1 MENTFQTP
9 AQTILQ
15 HGQSVRDYVH
25 QLFTGNLSNYQIPDW
40 LRDNRHFLINQA
52 YPFVIINRYTVFHD
66 CGKPFCRT
74 VDEAGKVHFPNHA
87 EISRQKFLEIFPEET
102 EVGELIGLD
111 MIMHTENIEQIKA
124 RQLSNQIL
132 TTLYLVA
139 WAEICS
145 NSKMFGGFDSVSF
158 KIKAKKL
165 DKLGKRLFGEM
176 IKDNENYA
184 YIFVREDLSPAQ
196 RIVQSA
202 HAVFEAVPLNNSH
215 PSLVVLAVKN
225 ESKLRKVMSY
235 LIEQNIRFS
244 SFCEP
249 MTPLNASVTAICTE
263 PLIGERRG
271 LLRKYQL
278 LK

>member
-25 QLFTGNLSNYQIPDW
+25 QLFTGDLSNFQIPDW

-52 YPFVIINRYTVFHD
+52 YPFVIIHKYTVFHD

-225 ESKLRKVMSY
+225 ESKRRKVMSY

-249 MTPLNASVTAICTE
+249 MAPLNASVTAICTE
-263 PLIGERRG
+263 PLSGERRA